1 MEISRTAMDVLDKLD
16 RGAHLMH
23 DVVGEQVDLYDGDP
37 AAGSPRGSQ
46 RVEMKT
52 FVELR
57 DNKLIRKTGGRE
69 VRQYKISEA
78 GRAALSAAKQ
88 L

>member
-1 MEISRTAMDVLDKLD
+1 MEAPL
-16 RGAHLMH
+16 
-23 DVVGEQVDLYDGDP
+23 Q
-37 AAGSPRGSQ
+37 GSPRGSQ
-46 RVEMKT
+46 RVEMKA

-57 DNKLIRKTGGRE
+57 DSKLIRKTGGRE
-69 VRQYKISEA
+69 LRQHKISEA